1 MSAAQAQA
9 EDLDKRVGDLL
20 TQVEQTT
27 ARVEA
32 ELDGKPQGVDNPDA
46 EPAEEPAAA
55 EPAPAAPS
63 PEGVP
68 LSTESGVPS
77 TPVDL
82 EQGVASAIEQA
93 QANAESPLDSQ
104 VDAAVAQAQTQV
116 PAPASEAGV
125 EPANAEPPVADAP
138 GTDAVEEIEP
148 PSSAA
153 PAAGEA
159 SASTPASSAPVPRP
173 AAEAIATL
181 DEQLASAAG
190 SALDD
195 EFVDPTQILGAAAA
209 AGTPALTTVPVSPSG
224 AAASVPSSAQ
234 SAAPSPAAAPMPSPA
249 AVPTPA
255 PSAAPAPAA
264 PPAAAPSVEV
274 TPKPKRKVSIALPL
288 NLIVAPITPYL
299 LKLGAVPEKTRQTIG
314 WAALVTLFNAG
325 VLWGWVLMQGPP
337 DLAAASTDQ
346 PGLVGED
353 GTARGAVKGT
363 GKPTAAGHDEHGAK
377 SEAKAAKKDKT
388 KKDEK
393 AAKKD
398 DHGGH

>member
-125 EPANAEPPVADAP
+125 EPANACLLYTSDAAD
-138 GTDAVEEIEP
+138 E
-148 PSSAA
+148 
-153 PAAGEA
+153 
-159 SASTPASSAPVPRP
+159 
-173 AAEAIATL
+173 
-181 DEQLASAAG
+181 
-190 SALDD
+190 
-195 EFVDPTQILGAAAA
+195 
-209 AGTPALTTVPVSPSG
+209 
-224 AAASVPSSAQ
+224 
-234 SAAPSPAAAPMPSPA
+234 
-249 AVPTPA
+249 
-255 PSAAPAPAA
+255 
-264 PPAAAPSVEV
+264 
-274 TPKPKRKVSIALPL
+274 
-288 NLIVAPITPYL
+288 
-299 LKLGAVPEKTRQTIG
+299 
-314 WAALVTLFNAG
+314 
-325 VLWGWVLMQGPP
+325 
-337 DLAAASTDQ
+337 
-346 PGLVGED
+346 
-353 GTARGAVKGT
+353 
-363 GKPTAAGHDEHGAK
+363 
-377 SEAKAAKKDKT
+377 
-388 KKDEK
+388 
-393 AAKKD
+393 
-398 DHGGH
+398 